1 MNRRKKVKR
10 LGAKT
15 ISFPKGKGHL
25 THNNREFIS
34 NNVVP
39 ERTAWNRIYIQES
52 LEQAYEKC
60 FGQAL
65 MEYNAG
71 QKRKDRRK
79 ENYLKEIEN
88 SGNKEKTFYENIV
101 QIGKKDDTPVVGA
114 DGKLTEEA
122 KAAIE
127 ILEQYAKTFQERNPN
142 LYLFNCVMHL
152 DEATPHLHI
161 DYIPVANGYKT
172 GMKTRNSL
180 TKALQQMGF
189 AKAVSKKENETV
201 AWQQRERAYLTE
213 LCQEKGIDVEVLG
226 VQRDNLTLPEYK
238 AVMRKVEKL
247 EYQAVKIEENNQRL
261 AEQAEKLADQIARLD
276 EKEKDNKDVLKKHD
290 LRADT
295 LKTIAKETEK
305 DTKKLK
311 SAAVPVSNIFGGEEY
326 VKVKKSDWDKIIDAF
341 SRAVSRNK
349 LLEKYEKK
357 IVALEKKVSDV
368 SGLLEKMKQFIS
380 NRGLGEAFAEFV
392 KSLEPKTMKERL
404 TEKQKVV
411 KEQTQQISVPNCNS
425 WKERL
430 FMNITYE
437 KNGDYLI
444 SNLISD
450 PEPEGELRKF
460 GLMRRHYLKEHR
472 SGIYQAMLL
481 SGKLKEHLL
490 MMQEQAEAQFDLLV
504 KQMAEQEGVTEH
516 LKEKNQMIWVQRM
529 NNIRE
534 RAEKIVRATLLQ

>member
-39 ERTAWNRIYIQES
+39 ERTDWNRIYIQES

-114 DGKLTEEA
+114 DGNLTEEA

-226 VQRDNLTLPEYK
+226 IQRDNLTLPEYK
-238 AVMRKVEKL
+238 AAMRKVEKL
-247 EYQAVKIEENNQRL
+247 EHQAVEIEENNQRL
-261 AEQAEKLADQIARLD
+261 AEQAEKLVDQIAKLD
-276 EKEKDNKDVLKKHD
+276 EKEKDNKNVLKKYG

-311 SAAVPVSNIFGGEEY
+311 SAAIPVSNILGSEEY
-326 VKVKKSDWDKIIDAF
+326 VKVKKSDWEKIIDAF
-341 SRAVSRNK
+341 GRAVSRNK

-368 SGLLEKMKQFIS
+368 SGLLDKMKQFKGDQMLHHFKGKIDIGTGNGGFLS
-380 NRGLGEAFAEFV
+380 QLKLQNEMRLTDESWINYQKGKGDEEFQKYMEDLTDMQNHV
-392 KSLEPKTMKERL
+392 LLYLQSFCSLEEKGVQERREQQVADKKESRSTAAIGVDKQVNVKDVEKAERKSVPQKKATVGKEKKPSIHERL
-404 TEKQKVV
+404 EINKKIVQEKQGKD
-411 KEQTQQISVPNCNS
+411 KP
-425 WKERL
+425 ER
-430 FMNITYE
+430 
-437 KNGDYLI
+437 GAD
-444 SNLISD
+444 
-450 PEPEGELRKF
+450 R
-460 GLMRRHYLKEHR
+460 
-472 SGIYQAMLL
+472 
-481 SGKLKEHLL
+481 
-490 MMQEQAEAQFDLLV
+490 
-504 KQMAEQEGVTEH
+504 GV
-516 LKEKNQMIWVQRM
+516 R
-529 NNIRE
+529 
-534 RAEKIVRATLLQ
+534 